1 MKQIIL
7 GLIIGT
13 LIAVSAIGA
22 LFAEPLGIERDKALH
37 FGASY
42 TAQVLCA
49 SMVSEVIKDKQ
60 VINASCFV
68 AVNALGVAI
77 EHGLLG
83 DNTTDIKDIGANAL
97 GSGLGVLTVE
107 WKF

>member
-1 MKQIIL
+1 MKRIVV
-7 GLIIGT
+7 GFLIGAA
-13 LIAVSAIGA
+13 LACVSIGA
-22 LFAEPLGIERDKALH
+22 LFAETIERDKALH

-49 SMVSEVIKDKQ
+49 SVVSEVIKDKQ
-60 VINASCFV
+60 VTNASCFV

-77 EHGLLG
+77 EHGAFG
-83 DNTTDIKDIGANAL
+83 ENTKDIKDIGANVL